1 MKIHVQ
7 PKTRR
12 QHRYIKIL
20 TNPCLFISKMWTKK
34 KLGEENILSH
44 QKMELS
50 KMGFHENLLKI
61 RYIFVIF
68 SENLDFFLK
77 TSKKNFK
84 IERKMKISST
94 KIQKVQ

>member
-1 MKIHVQ
+1 
-7 PKTRR
+7 
-12 QHRYIKIL
+12 
-20 TNPCLFISKMWTKK
+20 MWTKK
-34 KLGEENILSH
+34 KLAEENILSH